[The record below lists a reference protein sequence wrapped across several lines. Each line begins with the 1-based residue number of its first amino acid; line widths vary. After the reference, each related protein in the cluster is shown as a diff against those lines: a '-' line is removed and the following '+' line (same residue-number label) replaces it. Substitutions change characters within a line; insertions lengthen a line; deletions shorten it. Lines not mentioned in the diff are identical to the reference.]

1 MVVVSVPA
9 APHEAAHQH
18 ADVRYVLATDRPDE
32 ARPENPAAELRWL
45 TVPDAQALNG
55 EENVR
60 ELLTRVSLFP

>member
-1 MVVVSVPA
+1 VPA

-45 TVPDAQALNG
+45 TVPDAQALT
-55 EENVR
+55 EVANVR
-60 ELLTRVSLFP
+60 ELLARVQLLFP